1 MDNVR
6 PFREVPK
13 GMSTSTSPTFCL
25 VCEKEHEMENCPGL
39 TDAKDAAAVSW
50 AWMQF
55 CAENHE
61 REPTL
66 MDAFLAGWRRR
77 TDV

>member
-1 MDNVR
+1 
-6 PFREVPK
+6 
-13 GMSTSTSPTFCL
+13 
-25 VCEKEHEMENCPGL
+25 MENCPGL